1 MVKETIDR
9 LEKKLEKIETN
20 DLINSKFSELEKITT
35 LQTESINRI
44 ENKLEKIETNDLHH
58 VKEDAKILHDKL
70 DKTDD
75 KINEIEKEV
84 SSNNG
89 KLTIII
95 SVVFATLAAIIGLA
109 IAMVRS
115 GKGI

>member
-1 MVKETIDR
+1 MVQETIDR

-20 DLINSKFSELEKITT
+20 DL
-35 LQTESINRI
+35 
-44 ENKLEKIETNDLHH
+44 HH
-58 VKEDAKILHDKL
+58 VKEDAKVINDKL
-70 DKTDD
+70 NKTNE
-75 KINEIEKEV
+75 KISEIENKV

>member
-1 MVKETIDR
+1 MIQETIDR

-20 DLINSKFSELEKITT
+20 DLINSKFNELEKITT

-44 ENKLEKIETNDLHH
+44 ENKLDKIETNDLRH
-58 VKEDAKILHDKL
+58 VKEDAKVLHNKL
-70 DKTDD
+70 DKTDE

-95 SVVFATLAAIIGLA
+95 SIVFATLAAIIGLA
-109 IAMVRS
+109 IAMVKS